1 MRRSTEQE
9 IAAQTPDQTI
19 QVQDVESGELH
30 TWTLQ
35 EVFDY
40 INADRSDDWQDYD
53 LGDDWREAWDE
64 WVDPE
69 CWTVVE

>member
-9 IAAQTPDQTI
+9 IAAQTLDQTI
-19 QVQDVESGELH
+19 QVQDTSTGEQQ

-40 INADRSDDWQDYD
+40 INEDRSDDWTDYD
-53 LGDDWREAWDE
+53 ITDDWREAWDE